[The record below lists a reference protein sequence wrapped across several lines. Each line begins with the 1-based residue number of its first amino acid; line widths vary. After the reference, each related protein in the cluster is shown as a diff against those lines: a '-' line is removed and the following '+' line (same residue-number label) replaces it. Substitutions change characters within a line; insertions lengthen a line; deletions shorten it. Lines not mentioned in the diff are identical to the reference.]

1 MDIIQIPVLNS
12 SAHETINKA
21 VLNTKNN
28 CSGQPQLGQIK
39 IRVFKATQSY
49 LNQNVLVKTRF
60 FFRFPGKKICMHF
73 ERRIFFQNA

>member
-12 SAHETINKA
+12 SAHEIINKS
-21 VLNTKNN
+21 VFNTKNN

-39 IRVFKATQSY
+39 ICVFRATRSY

-60 FFRFPGKKICMHF
+60 FSGFLGKK
-73 ERRIFFQNA
+73 